1 MNSLEEYGNLFQKLG
16 LTELVVEENDFK
28 LKLKKEIPVTY
39 LSSNTV
45 APTVSTQNVVQDNN
59 IQSSTDFQK
68 QAEEKT
74 EGKEIKAPLLGIFYG
89 KIADKEPLKE
99 GDAVKEG
106 DILCT
111 IEAMKMMNEVRS
123 PIDGIVKKVLAL
135 EGDLV
140 EYNQVLFVIG

>member
-28 LKLKKEIPVTY
+28 LKLKKVC
-39 LSSNTV
+39 
-45 APTVSTQNVVQDNN
+45 TQNVVQDDN
-59 IQSSTDFQK
+59 IQSSTDSQK
-68 QAEEKT
+68 QAEEKI

-89 KIADKEPLKE
+89 KIADKEPLKV

-111 IEAMKMMNEVRS
+111 IEAMKMMNKVRS

>member
-28 LKLKKEIPVTY
+28 LKLKK
-39 LSSNTV
+39 
-45 APTVSTQNVVQDNN
+45 VSTQNVVQDDN
-59 IQSSTDFQK
+59 IQSSTDSQK
-68 QAEEKT
+68 QAEEKI

>member
-28 LKLKKEIPVTY
+28 LKLKK
-39 LSSNTV
+39 
-45 APTVSTQNVVQDNN
+45 VSTQNVVQDNN

-89 KIADKEPLKE
+89 KIADKESLKE

-123 PIDGIVKKVLAL
+123 PIDGIVKKVLAS

>member
-1 MNSLEEYGNLFQKLG
+1 M
-16 LTELVVEENDFK
+16 
-28 LKLKKEIPVTY
+28 
-39 LSSNTV
+39 
-45 APTVSTQNVVQDNN
+45 
-59 IQSSTDFQK
+59 
-68 QAEEKT
+68 
-74 EGKEIKAPLLGIFYG
+74 
-89 KIADKEPLKE
+89 KE

-123 PIDGIVKKVLAL
+123 PIDGIVKKVLAS

>member
-28 LKLKKEIPVTY
+28 LKLKK
-39 LSSNTV
+39 
-45 APTVSTQNVVQDNN
+45 VSTQNVVQDNN

>member
-89 KIADKEPLKE
+89 KIADKESLKE

-123 PIDGIVKKVLAL
+123 PIDGIVKKVLAS

>member
-28 LKLKKEIPVTY
+28 LKLKK
-39 LSSNTV
+39 
-45 APTVSTQNVVQDNN
+45 VSTQNVVQDNN

-123 PIDGIVKKVLAL
+123 PIDGIVKKVLAS

>member
-28 LKLKKEIPVTY
+28 LKLKK
-39 LSSNTV
+39 
-45 APTVSTQNVVQDNN
+45 VSTQNVVQDNN

-123 PIDGIVKKVLAL
+123 PIDGIVKKVMAS

-140 EYNQVLFVIG
+140 EYNQVLFIIG

>member
-28 LKLKKEIPVTY
+28 LKLKK
-39 LSSNTV
+39 
-45 APTVSTQNVVQDNN
+45 VSTQNVVQDNN

-123 PIDGIVKKVLAL
+123 PIDGIVKKVLAF

>member
-28 LKLKKEIPVTY
+28 LKLKKVC
-39 LSSNTV
+39 
-45 APTVSTQNVVQDNN
+45 TQNVVQDDN
-59 IQSSTDFQK
+59 IQSSTDSQK
-68 QAEEKT
+68 QAEEKI

-89 KIADKEPLKE
+89 KIADKEPLKV

>member
-45 APTVSTQNVVQDNN
+45 STQNVVQDNN
-59 IQSSTDFQK
+59 IQSSTDSKK
-68 QAEEKT
+68 QAEEKI

-89 KIADKEPLKE
+89 KIADKEPLKV

>member
-28 LKLKKEIPVTY
+28 LKLKK
-39 LSSNTV
+39 
-45 APTVSTQNVVQDNN
+45 VSTQNVVQDNN
-59 IQSSTDFQK
+59 IHSSTDFQK

-89 KIADKEPLKE
+89 KIADKESLKE

>member
-28 LKLKKEIPVTY
+28 LKLKK
-39 LSSNTV
+39 
-45 APTVSTQNVVQDNN
+45 VSTQNVVQDVN
-59 IQSSTDFQK
+59 IQSSTDSQK
-68 QAEEKT
+68 QAEEKI

>member
-28 LKLKKEIPVTY
+28 LKLKK
-39 LSSNTV
+39 
-45 APTVSTQNVVQDNN
+45 VSTQNIVQDNN

-89 KIADKEPLKE
+89 KIADKESLKE

>member
-28 LKLKKEIPVTY
+28 LKLKK
-39 LSSNTV
+39 
-45 APTVSTQNVVQDNN
+45 VSTQNVVRDDN

-123 PIDGIVKKVLAL
+123 PIDGIVKKVLAS

>member
-59 IQSSTDFQK
+59 IHSSTDFQK

-89 KIADKEPLKE
+89 KIADKESLKE

-123 PIDGIVKKVLAL
+123 PIDGIVKKVLAS